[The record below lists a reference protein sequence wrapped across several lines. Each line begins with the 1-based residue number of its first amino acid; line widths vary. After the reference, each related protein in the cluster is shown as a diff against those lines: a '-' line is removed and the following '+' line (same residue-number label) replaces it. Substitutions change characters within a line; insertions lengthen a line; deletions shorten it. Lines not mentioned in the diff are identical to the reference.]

1 MRLGSQ
7 FEQMNRAQPKV
18 NEETNMKKVRVI
30 LISLLLLTVIAAS
43 NTCKKSLSKKSDEV
57 LAAEVDKLFS
67 TWDKPDS
74 PGASLAVIRKGEV
87 IYKKGYGSANLEY
100 DVPITPSTVFH
111 VASVSKQFTAFAV
124 AMLAHQ
130 GKLWL
135 DDDIRRHLPEVPD
148 FGKTITIR
156 HLVHHISGMRDQWE
170 LLAIAGW
177 RLDDVITKEHI
188 MKMVKNQ
195 KELNFEPGEQ
205 YLYCNTGFT
214 LLAEIVARV
223 TGKSFREWTKENI
236 FEPLN
241 MSNTQ
246 FYDDHERI
254 VKNRAYSYVP
264 QRNNGFKKRRL
275 NYANVGA
282 TSLFTTAEDMAKW
295 VINFDDGRVG
305 GIEVIEQMY
314 EQGILNNG
322 KKISYAFGLVIGEH
336 KGLKTISHSGGDAGY
351 RSHVVRFPEQK
362 FAVVV
367 LSNLGSFNT
376 SRIAMD
382 VADIYLANVIKKK
395 EKKSKP
401 VEKKEIEPDMSW
413 YEEFAGKYYFEPGL
427 IMTITK
433 DKDQL
438 MLQRDGGP
446 KVRLIPDSYTEYS
459 IENRDGKLTFHLNN
473 IGDVT
478 KLVFTQGDN
487 VMTGEKYEPADLS
500 AYQLEE
506 YAGDYHSDELGTN
519 YTMVILDGKLT
530 AQHQRHSD
538 IQLNPTKKDMFLGE
552 QWFFRQV
559 RFTRDSGNQVTGFRL
574 SGGRVRN
581 LLFEKK

>member
-1 MRLGSQ
+1 
-7 FEQMNRAQPKV
+7 
-18 NEETNMKKVRVI
+18 MKKNHPV
-30 LISLLLLTVIAAS
+30 LICCVVLAVMATHI
-43 NTCKKSLSKKSDEV
+43 TCKKIHQKKNE
-57 LAAEVDKLFS
+57 AITAQVDKLFS
-67 TWDKPDS
+67 QWDKPDS
-74 PGASLAVIRKGEV
+74 PGASLAVIKKGEV

-100 DVPITPSTVFH
+100 DIPITPSTVFH

-124 AMLAHQ
+124 AMLAQQ
-130 GKLWL
+130 GKLSL

-148 FGKTITIR
+148 FGKTITIW
-156 HLVHHISGMRDQWE
+156 HLIHHISGMRDQWE
-170 LLAIAGW
+170 LLAVAGW

-188 MKMVKNQ
+188 LKMVKNQ

-223 TGKSFREWTKENI
+223 TGKSFREWTKKNI

-241 MSNTQ
+241 MSDTQ

-264 QRNNGFKKRRL
+264 VKDDGFKKRRL

-295 VINFDDGRVG
+295 VKNFDDGRVG
-305 GIEVIEQMY
+305 GTDVIEQMH
-314 EQGILNNG
+314 EQGVLNNG

-336 KGLKTISHSGGDAGY
+336 KGLKTVSHSGGDAGY
-351 RSHVVRFPEQK
+351 RSHVVRFPEQE

-376 SRIAMD
+376 SRTAMD
-382 VADIYLANVIKKK
+382 VVDVYLTDVIKKK
-395 EKKSKP
+395 EKKTKK

-413 YEEFAGKYYFEPGL
+413 YEKFSGKYYFEPGL

-433 DKDQL
+433 EKNQL

-446 KVRLIPDSYTEYS
+446 KVTLIPESDTEYS
-459 IENRDGKLTFHLNN
+459 IPNRDDKLTFHLNN

-478 KLVFTQGDN
+478 KLELTQGDN
-487 VMTGEKYEPADLS
+487 VMAGEKFEPVEPS

-506 YAGDYHSDELGTN
+506 FVGDYHSDELRTN
-519 YTMVILDGKLT
+519 YTLVILDGKLV

-538 IQLNPTKKDMFLGE
+538 IQLNPTKKDMFLGG

>member
-1 MRLGSQ
+1 
-7 FEQMNRAQPKV
+7 
-18 NEETNMKKVRVI
+18 MKKNHPI
-30 LISLLLLTVIAAS
+30 LICFVVLAVMATHI
-43 NTCKKSLSKKSDEV
+43 TCKKLHQKKNEA
-57 LAAEVDKLFS
+57 LTAQVDKLFS
-67 TWDKPDS
+67 QWDKPDS
-74 PGASLAVIRKGEV
+74 PGASLAVIKKGEV

-124 AMLAHQ
+124 AMLAKQ
-130 GKLWL
+130 GKLSL
-135 DDDIRRHLPEVPD
+135 DDDIRRHIPEVSD

-156 HLVHHISGMRDQWE
+156 HLIHHISGMRDQWE

-177 RLDDVITKEHI
+177 RLDDVITREHI
-188 MKMVKNQ
+188 LKMVKNQ

-223 TGKSFREWTKENI
+223 TGKSFREWTEKNI

-241 MSNTQ
+241 MSDTQ

-254 VKNRAYSYVP
+254 VKNRAYSYAPV
-264 QRNNGFKKRRL
+264 RDDGFKKRRL

-295 VINFDDGRVG
+295 VNNFDDGRVG
-305 GIEVIEQMY
+305 GTDVIKQMH
-314 EQGILNNG
+314 EQGVLNDG

-336 KGLKTISHSGGDAGY
+336 KGLKTVSHSGGDAGY
-351 RSHVVRFPEQK
+351 RSHVVRFPEQE

-382 VADIYLANVIKKK
+382 VADVYLADVIKKK
-395 EKKSKP
+395 EKKTKE
-401 VEKKEIEPDMSW
+401 VEKKEFEAETSW
-413 YEEFAGKYYFEPGL
+413 YEKFSGKYYFEPGL

-433 DKDQL
+433 EKNQL

-446 KVRLIPDSYTEYS
+446 KVKLIPESDTEYS
-459 IENRDGKLTFHLNN
+459 IPNRDDKLTFHLNN
-473 IGDVT
+473 IGDVI
-478 KLVFTQGDN
+478 KLELTQGDN
-487 VMTGEKYEPADLS
+487 VMAGEKFEPVELS

-506 YAGDYHSDELGTN
+506 FVGDYHSDELGTN
-519 YTMVILDGKLT
+519 YTLVILDGKLV

-538 IQLNPTKKDMFLGE
+538 IQLNPTKKDMFLGG

-559 RFTRDSGNQVTGFRL
+559 RFTRDIGNQITGFRL

>member
-1 MRLGSQ
+1 
-7 FEQMNRAQPKV
+7 
-18 NEETNMKKVRVI
+18 MKKNYPI
-30 LISLLLLTVIAAS
+30 LICCVVLALMATHI
-43 NTCKKSLSKKSDEV
+43 TCKKIHQKKNE
-57 LAAEVDKLFS
+57 AITAQVDKLFS
-67 TWDKPDS
+67 QWDKADS
-74 PGASLAVIRKGEV
+74 PGASLAVIKKGEV

-111 VASVSKQFTAFAV
+111 VASVSKQFTAFAA
-124 AMLAHQ
+124 AMLANQ
-130 GKLWL
+130 GKLSL

-156 HLVHHISGMRDQWE
+156 HLIHHISGMRDQWE
-170 LLAIAGW
+170 LLAVAGW

-188 MKMVKNQ
+188 LKMVKNQ
-195 KELNFEPGEQ
+195 KELNFKPGEQ

-223 TGKSFREWTKENI
+223 TGETFREWTKKNI

-241 MSNTQ
+241 MSDTQ

-264 QRNNGFKKRRL
+264 VRDDGFKKRRL

-282 TSLFTTAEDMAKW
+282 TSLFTTAEDMAEW
-295 VINFDDGRVG
+295 VKNFDDGRVG
-305 GIEVIEQMY
+305 GTDVIEQMH

-336 KGLKTISHSGGDAGY
+336 KGLKTVSHSGGDAGY
-351 RSHVVRFPEQK
+351 RSHVVRFPEQE

-376 SRIAMD
+376 SRTATD
-382 VADIYLANVIKKK
+382 VADVYLADVIKKK
-395 EKKSKP
+395 EKKTKQ

-413 YEEFAGKYYFEPGL
+413 YEKFSGKYYFEPGL

-433 DKDQL
+433 EKNQL

-446 KVRLIPDSYTEYS
+446 KVTLIPESDTEYS
-459 IENRDGKLTFHLNN
+459 ISNRDDKLTFHLNN
-473 IGDVT
+473 IGDVI
-478 KLVFTQGDN
+478 KLELTQGDN
-487 VMTGEKYEPADLS
+487 VMAGEKFEPVEPS

-506 YAGDYHSDELGTN
+506 FAGDYHSDELRTN
-519 YTMVILDGKLT
+519 YTLVILDGKLV

-538 IQLNPTKKDMFLGE
+538 IQLNPTKKDMFLGG

-559 RFTRDSGNQVTGFRL
+559 RFTRDIGNQITGFRL

>member
-1 MRLGSQ
+1 
-7 FEQMNRAQPKV
+7 
-18 NEETNMKKVRVI
+18 MKKAQVI
-30 LISLLLLTVIAAS
+30 LISLLLLTGITAS
-43 NTCKKSLSKKSDEV
+43 TTCKKFLSRKSDEV
-57 LAAEVDKLFS
+57 LAQEVDKLFS
-67 TWDKPDS
+67 AWDKPDS
-74 PGASLAVIRKGEV
+74 PGASLAVIQKGEV

-100 DVPITPSTVFH
+100 NVPITPSTVFH

-124 AMLAHQ
+124 AMLANQ
-130 GKLWL
+130 GKLRL

-148 FGKTITIR
+148 LGKTVTIQ
-156 HLVHHISGMRDQWE
+156 HLIHHISGLRDQWE

-188 MKMVKNQ
+188 LKMVKNQ
-195 KELNFEPGEQ
+195 KELNFNPGEQ

-214 LLAEIVARV
+214 LLAEIVART

-236 FEPLN
+236 FEPLG

-295 VINFDDGRVG
+295 VNNFDDGRVG
-305 GIEVIEQMY
+305 GKDVIEQMH
-314 EQGILNNG
+314 EQGVLNNG
-322 KKISYAFGLVIGEH
+322 KKISYAFGLVMGEH
-336 KGLKTISHSGGDAGY
+336 KGLKTVSHSGGDAGY

-367 LSNLGSFNT
+367 LSNLGSFDT
-376 SRIAMD
+376 SRIARE
-382 VADIYLANVIKKK
+382 VADIYLANVMKK
-395 EKKSKP
+395 EEKKTKK
-401 VEKKEIEPDMSW
+401 VEKKKFEPDTSW
-413 YEEFAGKYYFEPGL
+413 YEKFAGKYYFEPGL

-433 DKDQL
+433 EKNQL
-438 MLQRDGGP
+438 MLQRNGGP
-446 KVRLIPDSYTEYS
+446 KVTLIPESDIEYS
-459 IENRDGKLTFHLNN
+459 IPNRDEKLIFHLNN

-478 KLVFTQGDN
+478 KLELTLGDN
-487 VMTGEKYEPADLS
+487 IMSGEKFDPAELN
-500 AYQLEE
+500 AQQLEE
-506 YAGDYHSDELGTN
+506 FVGDYHSEELRTN
-519 YTMVILDGKLT
+519 YQIIILDGKLVV
-530 AQHQRHSD
+530 QHQRHSD
-538 IQLNPTKKDMFLGE
+538 IQLNPTKKDIFLGS

-559 RFTRDSGNQVTGFRL
+559 RFTRNRENQVTGFRL

-581 LLFEKK
+581 LRFDKKQ

>member
-1 MRLGSQ
+1 MSRG
-7 FEQMNRAQPKV
+7 QPKV
-18 NEETNMKKVRVI
+18 YEETSMKKVQVI
-30 LISLLLLTVIAAS
+30 LTSLLLLTVVTAS
-43 NTCKKSLSKKSDEV
+43 TTCKKSLSKKGDEA
-57 LAAEVDKLFS
+57 LAAQVDNLFAQ
-67 TWDKPDS
+67 WDKPDS
-74 PGASLAVIRKGEV
+74 PGASLAVIRKGEI

-130 GKLWL
+130 GKLRL
-135 DDDIRRHLPEVPD
+135 DDDIRRHIAEVPD
-148 FGKTITIR
+148 FGKTITIQ
-156 HLVHHISGMRDQWE
+156 HLIHHISGMRDQWE

-188 MKMVKNQ
+188 LKMVKNQ
-195 KELNFEPGEQ
+195 NELNFEPGEQ

-223 TGKSFREWTKENI
+223 TGKSFREWTEENI
-236 FEPLN
+236 FEPLG
-241 MSNTQ
+241 MSDTQ

-295 VINFDDGRVG
+295 VNNFDKGRVG
-305 GIEVIEQMY
+305 GTDVIEQMH
-314 EQGILNNG
+314 EQGILNDG
-322 KKISYAFGLVIGEH
+322 KQIRYAFGLVIGEH
-336 KGLKTISHSGGDAGY
+336 KGLKTVSHSGGDAGY

-382 VADIYLANVIKKK
+382 VADVYLADVIKKK
-395 EKKSKP
+395 EKKTKQ
-401 VEKKEIEPDMSW
+401 VEKKEFEPDTSW

-433 DKDQL
+433 EKTQL
-438 MLQRDGGP
+438 VLQRNGRA
-446 KVRLIPDSYTEYS
+446 KVTLIPESDTEYS
-459 IENRDGKLTFHLNN
+459 IPNRDEKLTFHLNN

-487 VMTGEKYEPADLS
+487 VMTGEKFEPANLS

-506 YAGDYHSDELGTN
+506 FVGDYHSDELGTN
-519 YTMVILDGKLT
+519 YMLVILDGKLV

-538 IQLNPTKKDMFLGE
+538 IQLNPTKKDMFLGG

-559 RFTRDSGNQVTGFRL
+559 RFTRNSENQITGFRL

-581 LLFEKK
+581 LRFDKK

>member
-1 MRLGSQ
+1 
-7 FEQMNRAQPKV
+7 
-18 NEETNMKKVRVI
+18 MKKNHPV
-30 LISLLLLTVIAAS
+30 LICCVVLAVMATHI
-43 NTCKKSLSKKSDEV
+43 TCKKIHQKKNEA
-57 LAAEVDKLFS
+57 LTAQVDKLFS
-67 TWDKPDS
+67 QWDKPDS
-74 PGASLAVIRKGEV
+74 PGASLAVIKKGEV

-100 DVPITPSTVFH
+100 DIPITPSTVFH
-111 VASVSKQFTAFAV
+111 VASVSKQFTAFSV
-124 AMLAHQ
+124 AMLAQQ
-130 GKLWL
+130 GKLSL
-135 DDDIRRHLPEVPD
+135 DDDIHKYLPEVPD
-148 FGKTITIR
+148 FGKTITIQ
-156 HLVHHISGMRDQWE
+156 HLTHHISGMRDQWE
-170 LLAIAGW
+170 LLAVAGW

-188 MKMVKNQ
+188 LKMVKNQ

-214 LLAEIVARV
+214 LLAEIVSRV
-223 TGKSFREWTKENI
+223 TGKSFREWTEKNI

-241 MSNTQ
+241 MSDTQ

-264 QRNNGFKKRRL
+264 VRDDGFKKRRL

-295 VINFDDGRVG
+295 VKNFDDGRVG
-305 GIEVIEQMY
+305 GTDVIDQMH
-314 EQGILNNG
+314 EQGVLNNG
-322 KKISYAFGLVIGEH
+322 KRISYAFGLVIGEH
-336 KGLKTISHSGGDAGY
+336 KGLKTVSHSGGDAGY
-351 RSHVVRFPEQK
+351 RSHVVRFPEQE
-362 FAVVV
+362 FAVIV

-376 SRIAMD
+376 SRIAGD

-395 EKKSKP
+395 EKKIKP
-401 VEKKEIEPDMSW
+401 VEKKEIEPDISW

-433 DKDQL
+433 EKNQL

-446 KVRLIPDSYTEYS
+446 KVRLIPESYTEYS
-459 IENRDGKLTFHLNN
+459 IQNRDGKLTFQMNN
-473 IGDVT
+473 VGDVT
-478 KLVFTQGDN
+478 KLVFTLGDN
-487 VMTGEKYEPADLS
+487 VMTGVKFEPANLS

-506 YAGDYHSDELGTN
+506 FVGDYHSDELGTN
-519 YTMVILDGKLT
+519 YQIVILDGKLV

-538 IQLNPTKKDMFLGE
+538 IQLNPTKKDFFLGR

-559 RFTRDSGNQVTGFRL
+559 RFTRNSESQVTGFRL

-581 LLFEKK
+581 LRFDKK

>member
-1 MRLGSQ
+1 
-7 FEQMNRAQPKV
+7 
-18 NEETNMKKVRVI
+18 MKKVQVI
-30 LISLLLLTVIAAS
+30 LISLLLLTGITASIA
-43 NTCKKSLSKKSDEV
+43 CKKSLSRKSDEV
-57 LAAEVDKLFS
+57 LAQEVDKLFS
-67 TWDKPDS
+67 AWDTPDS

-124 AMLAHQ
+124 AILAHQ
-130 GKLWL
+130 GKLRL
-135 DDDIRRHLPEVPD
+135 DDDIRRHLPEVAD
-148 FGKTITIR
+148 FGKTITIQ
-156 HLVHHISGMRDQWE
+156 HLIHHISGMRDQWE

-188 MKMVKNQ
+188 LKMVKNQ
-195 KELNFEPGEQ
+195 KELNFDPGEQ

-223 TGKSFREWTKENI
+223 TGQSFREWTEENI

-241 MSNTQ
+241 MSDTQ

-295 VINFDDGRVG
+295 VNNFEDRRVG
-305 GIEVIEQMY
+305 GKDVIEQMH
-314 EQGILNNG
+314 EQGILNDG
-322 KKISYAFGLVIGEH
+322 KQISYAFGLVIGEH
-336 KGLKTISHSGGDAGY
+336 KGLKTVSHSGGDAGY
-351 RSHVVRFPEQK
+351 RSHVVRFPEQQ

-376 SRIAMD
+376 SRIARD
-382 VADIYLANVIKKK
+382 VADVYLANVIKKK
-395 EKKSKP
+395 EKKTKP
-401 VEKKEIEPDMSW
+401 AEKKEVEFDTSL
-413 YEEFAGKYYFEPGL
+413 YEKFGGKYYFEPGL
-427 IMTITK
+427 IMTITQEK
-433 DKDQL
+433 NQL
-438 MLQRDGGP
+438 MLQRNGRT
-446 KVRLIPDSYTEYS
+446 KVKLIPESHTEFS
-459 IENRDGKLTFHLNN
+459 IQNRDGKLAFHLNN

-487 VMTGEKYEPADLS
+487 VMTGEKFKPADLS

-506 YAGDYHSDELGTN
+506 FAGDYRSDELGTN
-519 YTMVILDGKLT
+519 YTLVILDGKLV

-538 IQLNPTKKDMFLGE
+538 VPLNPTKKDMFLGR

-559 RFTRDSGNQVTGFRL
+559 RFTRNNENQVTGFRL

-581 LLFEKK
+581 LRFDKQ

>member
-1 MRLGSQ
+1 
-7 FEQMNRAQPKV
+7 
-18 NEETNMKKVRVI
+18 MKKVQVI
-30 LISLLLLTVIAAS
+30 LISLLLLTGITAS
-43 NTCKKSLSKKSDEV
+43 ATCKKFLSGKSDEI
-57 LAAEVDKLFS
+57 LTQEVDKLFS
-67 TWDKPDS
+67 AWDKPDS

-124 AMLAHQ
+124 AMLANQ
-130 GKLWL
+130 GKLRL
-135 DDDIRRHLPEVPD
+135 DDDIRKHLPEAPD
-148 FGKTITIR
+148 FGKTVTIQ
-156 HLVHHISGMRDQWE
+156 HLIHHISGMRDQWE

-188 MKMVKNQ
+188 LKMVKNQ
-195 KELNFEPGEQ
+195 KELNFDPGEQ

-214 LLAEIVARV
+214 LLAEIVART
-223 TGKSFREWTKENI
+223 TGKSFREWTTENI
-236 FEPLN
+236 FKPLG

-295 VINFDDGRVG
+295 VNNFDDGSVG
-305 GIEVIEQMY
+305 GTDVIEQMH
-314 EQGILNNG
+314 EQGVLNNG

-336 KGLKTISHSGGDAGY
+336 KGLKTVSHSGGDAGY

-376 SRIAMD
+376 SRIAGD
-382 VADIYLANVIKKK
+382 VADLYLADVIKKK
-395 EKKSKP
+395 EKKTKK
-401 VEKKEIEPDMSW
+401 VEKKEFEPDTSW
-413 YEEFAGKYYFEPGL
+413 YEKFAGKYYFEPGL
-427 IMTITK
+427 IMTVTK
-433 DKDQL
+433 EKNQL

-446 KVRLIPDSYTEYS
+446 KVRLIPESYTEYS
-459 IENRDGKLTFHLNN
+459 IQNRDGKLTFQMNN
-473 IGDVT
+473 VGDVT
-478 KLVFTQGDN
+478 KLVFTLGDN
-487 VMTGEKYEPADLS
+487 VMTGVKFEPANLS

-506 YAGDYHSDELGTN
+506 FVGDYHSDELGTN
-519 YTMVILDGKLT
+519 YQIVILDGKLF

-538 IQLNPTKKDMFLGE
+538 IQLNPTKKDFFLGG

-559 RFTRDSGNQVTGFRL
+559 RFIRNSESQVTGFRL

-581 LLFEKK
+581 LRFDKK

>member
-1 MRLGSQ
+1 
-7 FEQMNRAQPKV
+7 
-18 NEETNMKKVRVI
+18 MKKNHPV
-30 LISLLLLTVIAAS
+30 LICCVVLALMATHI
-43 NTCKKSLSKKSDEV
+43 TCKKIHQKKNEA
-57 LAAEVDKLFS
+57 LTAQVDKLFS
-67 TWDKPDS
+67 QWDKLDS
-74 PGASLAVIRKGEV
+74 PGASLAVIKKGEV

-124 AMLAHQ
+124 AMLAQQ
-130 GKLWL
+130 GKLSL

-148 FGKTITIR
+148 FGKTITIW
-156 HLVHHISGMRDQWE
+156 HLIHHISGMRDQWE
-170 LLAIAGW
+170 LLAVAGW

-188 MKMVKNQ
+188 LKMVKNQ

-223 TGKSFREWTKENI
+223 TGKSFREWTKKNI

-241 MSNTQ
+241 MSDTQ

-264 QRNNGFKKRRL
+264 VKDDGFKKRRL

-295 VINFDDGRVG
+295 VKNFDDGRVG
-305 GIEVIEQMY
+305 GTDVIEQMH
-314 EQGILNNG
+314 EQGVLNNG

-336 KGLKTISHSGGDAGY
+336 KGLKTVSHSGGDAGY
-351 RSHVVRFPEQK
+351 RSHVVRFPEQE

-376 SRIAMD
+376 SRTAMD
-382 VADIYLANVIKKK
+382 VVDVYLTDVIKKK
-395 EKKSKP
+395 EKKTKK

-413 YEEFAGKYYFEPGL
+413 YEKFSGKYYFEPGL

-433 DKDQL
+433 EKNQL

-446 KVRLIPDSYTEYS
+446 KVTLIPESDTEYS
-459 IENRDGKLTFHLNN
+459 IPNRDDKLTFHLNN

-478 KLVFTQGDN
+478 KLELTQGDN
-487 VMTGEKYEPADLS
+487 VMAGEKFEPVEPS

-506 YAGDYHSDELGTN
+506 FVGDYHSDELRTN
-519 YTMVILDGKLT
+519 YTLVILDGKLV

-538 IQLNPTKKDMFLGE
+538 IQLNPTKKDMFLGG

>member
-1 MRLGSQ
+1 
-7 FEQMNRAQPKV
+7 
-18 NEETNMKKVRVI
+18 MKKNYPV
-30 LISLLLLTVIAAS
+30 LICCVVLAVMATHI
-43 NTCKKSLSKKSDEV
+43 TCKKIHQKKNEA
-57 LAAEVDKLFS
+57 LTAQVDKLFS
-67 TWDKPDS
+67 QWDKPDS
-74 PGASLAVIRKGEV
+74 PGASLAVIKKGEV

-124 AMLAHQ
+124 AMLAQQ
-130 GKLWL
+130 GKLRL
-135 DDDIRRHLPEVPD
+135 DDDIHKYLPEMPE
-148 FGKTITIR
+148 FGKTITIQ
-156 HLVHHISGMRDQWE
+156 HLIHHISGMRDQWE
-170 LLAIAGW
+170 LLAVAGW

-188 MKMVKNQ
+188 LKMVRNQ
-195 KELNFEPGEQ
+195 KELNFDPGEQ

-223 TGKSFREWTKENI
+223 TGKSFREWTEKNI

-241 MSNTQ
+241 MSDTQ

-254 VKNRAYSYVP
+254 VKNRAYSYSPV
-264 QRNNGFKKRRL
+264 RDDGFKKRRL

-295 VINFDDGRVG
+295 VKNFEDGRVG
-305 GIEVIEQMY
+305 GTDVIEQMH
-314 EQGILNNG
+314 EQGILNDG

-336 KGLKTISHSGGDAGY
+336 KGLKTVSHSGGDAGY
-351 RSHVVRFPEQK
+351 RSHVVRFPEQE

-382 VADIYLANVIKKK
+382 VADVYLTDVIKKK
-395 EKKSKP
+395 EKKTKQ

-413 YEEFAGKYYFEPGL
+413 YEKFSGKYYFEPGL

-433 DKDQL
+433 EKNQL

-446 KVRLIPDSYTEYS
+446 KVTLIPESDTEYS
-459 IENRDGKLTFHLNN
+459 IPNRDDKLTFHLNN

-478 KLVFTQGDN
+478 KLELTQGDN
-487 VMTGEKYEPADLS
+487 VMAGEKFEPAELN

-506 YAGDYHSDELGTN
+506 FVGDYHSDELRTN
-519 YTMVILDGKLT
+519 YTLVILDGKLV

-538 IQLNPTKKDMFLGE
+538 IQLNPTKKDMFHGG

-559 RFTRDSGNQVTGFRL
+559 RFTRDSGNQITGFRL

>member
-1 MRLGSQ
+1 
-7 FEQMNRAQPKV
+7 
-18 NEETNMKKVRVI
+18 MKKNHPV
-30 LISLLLLTVIAAS
+30 LICCVVLAVMATHI
-43 NTCKKSLSKKSDEV
+43 TCKKIHQKKNE
-57 LAAEVDKLFS
+57 AITAQVDKLFS
-67 TWDKPDS
+67 QWDKLDS
-74 PGASLAVIRKGEV
+74 PGASLAVIKKGEV

-100 DVPITPSTVFH
+100 DIPITPSTVFH

-124 AMLAHQ
+124 AMLAQQ
-130 GKLWL
+130 GKLSL

-148 FGKTITIR
+148 FGKTITIW
-156 HLVHHISGMRDQWE
+156 HLIHHISGMRDQWE
-170 LLAIAGW
+170 LLAVAGW

-188 MKMVKNQ
+188 LKMVKNQ

-223 TGKSFREWTKENI
+223 TGKSFREWTKKNI

-241 MSNTQ
+241 MSDTQ

-264 QRNNGFKKRRL
+264 VKDDGFKKRRL

-295 VINFDDGRVG
+295 VKNFDDGRVG
-305 GIEVIEQMY
+305 GTDVIEQMH
-314 EQGILNNG
+314 EQGVLNNG

-336 KGLKTISHSGGDAGY
+336 KGLKTVSHSGGDAGY
-351 RSHVVRFPEQK
+351 RSHVVRFPEQE

-376 SRIAMD
+376 SRTAMD
-382 VADIYLANVIKKK
+382 VVDVYLTDVIKKK
-395 EKKSKP
+395 EKKTKK

-413 YEEFAGKYYFEPGL
+413 YEKFSGKYYFEPGL

-433 DKDQL
+433 EKNQL

-446 KVRLIPDSYTEYS
+446 KVTLIPESDTEYS
-459 IENRDGKLTFHLNN
+459 IPNRDDKLTFHLNN

-478 KLVFTQGDN
+478 KLELTQGDN
-487 VMTGEKYEPADLS
+487 VMAGEKFEPVEPS

-506 YAGDYHSDELGTN
+506 FVGDYHSDELRTN
-519 YTMVILDGKLT
+519 YTLVILDGKLV

-538 IQLNPTKKDMFLGE
+538 IQLNPTKKDMFLGG

>member
-1 MRLGSQ
+1 
-7 FEQMNRAQPKV
+7 
-18 NEETNMKKVRVI
+18 MKKNHPV
-30 LISLLLLTVIAAS
+30 LICCVVLAVMATHI
-43 NTCKKSLSKKSDEV
+43 TCKKIHQKKNEA
-57 LAAEVDKLFS
+57 LTAQVDKLFS
-67 TWDKPDS
+67 QWDKPDS
-74 PGASLAVIRKGEV
+74 PGASLAVIKKGEV

-111 VASVSKQFTAFAV
+111 VASVSKQFTAFSV
-124 AMLAHQ
+124 AMLASQ
-130 GKLWL
+130 GKLRL
-135 DDDIRRHLPEVPD
+135 NDDIHKYLPEVPD
-148 FGKTITIR
+148 FGRSITIW
-156 HLVHHISGMRDQWE
+156 HLIHHISGMRDQWE
-170 LLAIAGW
+170 LLAVAGW

-188 MKMVKNQ
+188 LKMVKNQ

-223 TGKSFREWTKENI
+223 TGKSFREWTEKNI

-241 MSNTQ
+241 MPDTQ

-264 QRNNGFKKRRL
+264 VRDDGFKKRRL

-295 VINFDDGRVG
+295 VKNFDDGHVG
-305 GIEVIEQMY
+305 GTDVIDQMH
-314 EQGILNNG
+314 EQGILNDG

-336 KGLKTISHSGGDAGY
+336 KGLKTVSHSGGDAGY
-351 RSHVVRFPEQK
+351 RSHVVRFPEQE

-376 SRIAMD
+376 SRIAGD

-395 EKKSKP
+395 EKKTKP
-401 VEKKEIEPDMSW
+401 VEKKEIEPDISW
-413 YEEFAGKYYFEPGL
+413 YEEFADKYYFEPGL

-433 DKDQL
+433 EKNQL

-446 KVRLIPDSYTEYS
+446 KVRLIPESYTEYS
-459 IENRDGKLTFHLNN
+459 IPNRDGKLTFQMNN
-473 IGDVT
+473 VGDVT
-478 KLVFTQGDN
+478 KLVFTLGDN
-487 VMTGEKYEPADLS
+487 VMTGVKFEPANLS

-506 YAGDYHSDELGTN
+506 FVGDYHSDELGTN
-519 YTMVILDGKLT
+519 YTLVILDGKLV

-538 IQLNPTKKDMFLGE
+538 IQLNPTKKDMFLGG

-559 RFTRDSGNQVTGFRL
+559 RFTRDSGNQITGFRL

-581 LLFEKK
+581 LRFDKK